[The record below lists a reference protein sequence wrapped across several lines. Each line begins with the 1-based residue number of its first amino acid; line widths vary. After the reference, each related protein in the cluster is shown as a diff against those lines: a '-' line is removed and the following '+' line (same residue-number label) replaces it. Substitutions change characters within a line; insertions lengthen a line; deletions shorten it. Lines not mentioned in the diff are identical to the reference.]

1 MQTEPMKISR
11 EPTSPP
17 AAGREK
23 MLAGLLERR
32 TCWRLSWRGRFL
44 ALALALAAAI
54 GLVRSSYSFLAVNE
68 PVPADL
74 LVVEGWSPT
83 YSMEQVAREFALGN
97 YQRVL
102 VVRAVLDSP
111 NDYESGRYGGD
122 YLANL
127 LIQHGVPKDRL
138 TTLYPL
144 VVKKDRTYHSAL
156 AVKEWLAAQNVTV
169 KSLDVG
175 PHARRSHLMY
185 EKAFGGDVKIGIIA
199 LNNIDYDP
207 AHWWRTSEG
216 VRDMLGEGIAYMYAR
231 FLFHASL

>member
-1 MQTEPMKISR
+1 MNIPR
-11 EPTSPP
+11 EQISPP
-17 AAGREK
+17 AVGREK
-23 MLAGLLERR
+23 MFAGLLERK
-32 TCWRLSWRGRFL
+32 TCWGLSWRGRFL
-44 ALALALAAAI
+44 ALALALAAGI
-54 GLVRSSYSFLAVNE
+54 GLVRSSYSFLAMNE

-83 YSMEQVAREFALGN
+83 YSMGQVAQEFLQGK
-97 YQRVL
+97 YQRLL
-102 VVRAVLDSP
+102 VVRAVLDLP

-144 VVKKDRTYHSAL
+144 VVKKDRTYNSAL
-156 AVKEWLAAQNVTV
+156 AVKEWLAGQKITI
-169 KSLDVG
+169 KSLDVATLG

-185 EKAFGGDVKIGIIA
+185 EKAFAGQAKIGIIA
-199 LNNIDYDP
+199 LDNIDYDP

-216 VRDMLGEGIAYMYAR
+216 VREMLGESIAYMYAR